1 MFEEAYYLVF
11 KFKGNE
17 TITFL
22 IKL

>member
-11 KFKGNE
+11 KFKGKE
-17 TITFL
+17 TISFL